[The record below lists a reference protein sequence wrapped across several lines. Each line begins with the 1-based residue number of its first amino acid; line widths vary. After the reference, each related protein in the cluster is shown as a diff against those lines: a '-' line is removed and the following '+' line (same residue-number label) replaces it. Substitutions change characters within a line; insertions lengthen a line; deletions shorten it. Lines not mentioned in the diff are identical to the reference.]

1 MVSTRPTKSIHHKR
15 GMNTDMTLQKRS
27 TTSLNMIGYKNSA
40 VMDLVLFSRNQT
52 INLRFQSV
60 CIRRLSN
67 QYFKAT
73 VMEPLVENLKKQ
85 VTCSICLDTYTDPK
99 ILSCFHTFCCK
110 CLEEHA
116 RKTHRQGKFRCPEC
130 QAEIDLPEGNRFDR
144 LPTSFHQNTLIGLLE
159 TEDREALL
167 RPPFCSQ
174 HKNERLRYFCSSCEV
189 CICPVCFAEDHRG
202 HEFDVI
208 EKALQEDKK
217 HIMLKVD
224 TIKEKANLFREEIRK
239 LEKTSKDVEMIITIA
254 RQQVS
259 EAAEHVITKTRLQ
272 EKQLLESLEMTRR
285 KRIERINSAKQE
297 LESLVKQMHQAA
309 EFAENLVQRSSGLNI
324 IQTKTTLKQK
334 FQELC
339 EVEISRHHPTTF
351 VKFTAASQ
359 QHLKLGFIQ
368 LSEKPAKA
376 AKSTLKGVDQTFQ
389 AGVEAE
395 FTLCSKTAEGEISN
409 LTDLSDQVEWLIK
422 PTEDVTNVTVQEG
435 EDGNLR
441 LKFTPKVPGAYSVEV
456 KINGE
461 KLPSSPF
468 TLPVKER
475 QLVVVGEL
483 DLKCNQGQ
491 KFKKPAG
498 IAVNTQGDIVVVDHN
513 VHCVF
518 VFNKEGNFLQQIGT
532 EGADP
537 GQFKGPTDV
546 SFLNNN
552 EILIT
557 DNLNNRIQHINI
569 QTGTVVKTFGKGG
582 EGKGHFHNPLS
593 ICLDDTERIVIT
605 EFYNNRVQVMSKE
618 GEALFTIGDS
628 GPEKLSTPYSCIPY
642 KNIFLVT
649 ERDNHVIK
657 AFDASNTFLYK
668 FGEKGNQDGQFNKP
682 CGMCLDGSDN
692 LLVCDHLNNRVQQF
706 SLDGRF
712 TGKTTVPLQSPF
724 QIVTAPDGR
733 ILVTSLKAKKIYIL
747 K

>member
-1 MVSTRPTKSIHHKR
+1 
-15 GMNTDMTLQKRS
+15 MN
-27 TTSLNMIGYKNSA
+27 
-40 VMDLVLFSRNQT
+40 
-52 INLRFQSV
+52 
-60 CIRRLSN
+60 
-67 QYFKAT
+67 
-73 VMEPLVENLKKQ
+73 
-85 VTCSICLDTYTDPK
+85 
-99 ILSCFHTFCCK
+99 
-110 CLEEHA
+110 
-116 RKTHRQGKFRCPEC
+116 
-130 QAEIDLPEGNRFDR
+130 
-144 LPTSFHQNTLIGLLE
+144 
-159 TEDREALL
+159 
-167 RPPFCSQ
+167 
-174 HKNERLRYFCSSCEV
+174 
-189 CICPVCFAEDHRG
+189 
-202 HEFDVI
+202 
-208 EKALQEDKK
+208 
-217 HIMLKVD
+217 
-224 TIKEKANLFREEIRK
+224 
-239 LEKTSKDVEMIITIA
+239 
-254 RQQVS
+254 
-259 EAAEHVITKTRLQ
+259 
-272 EKQLLESLEMTRR
+272 
-285 KRIERINSAKQE
+285 
-297 LESLVKQMHQAA
+297 QAA

-422 PTEDVTNVTVQEG
+422 PTEDVTNVTVQAG
-435 EDGNLR
+435 EEGNLR

-461 KLPSSPF
+461 KLPTCPF

-475 QLVVVGEL
+475 ELVIVGEL
-483 DLKCNQGQ
+483 DLKFNKGQ
-491 KFKKPAG
+491 KFRGPSG
-498 IAVNTQGDIVVVDHN
+498 IAVNKQGDIAVVDN
-513 VHCVF
+513 LGHCVF
-518 VFNKEGNFLQQIGT
+518 VFNKEGNCLKQIGK
-532 EGADP
+532 EGVDP
-537 GQFKGPTDV
+537 GQFKHPTGV
-546 SFLNNN
+546 LFLNDH
-552 EILIT
+552 EVLVT
-557 DNLNNRIQHINI
+557 DSANNRIQHINI
-569 QTGTVVKTFGKGG
+569 QTGTVLKTFGKKG
-582 EGKGHFHNPLS
+582 EGKGHFMVPYSVHLDHAN
-593 ICLDDTERIVIT
+593 CLIVTETR
-605 EFYNNRVQVMSKE
+605 NNRVQVMSKE

-668 FGEKGNQDGQFNKP
+668 FGEKGNQDGQFNSP
-682 CGMCLDGSDN
+682 RGMCLDGSNN
-692 LLVCDHLNNRVQQF
+692 LLVCDYFNNRVQQF

-724 QIVTAPDGR
+724 QIVTALDGR

>member
-1 MVSTRPTKSIHHKR
+1 
-15 GMNTDMTLQKRS
+15 
-27 TTSLNMIGYKNSA
+27 
-40 VMDLVLFSRNQT
+40 
-52 INLRFQSV
+52 
-60 CIRRLSN
+60 
-67 QYFKAT
+67 
-73 VMEPLVENLKKQ
+73 MEPLVENLKKQ

-144 LPTSFHQNTLIGLLE
+144 LSTSFIHNSLLGLLE
-159 TEDREALL
+159 TEDREDLL
-167 RPPFCSQ
+167 KPPFCSQ
-174 HKNERLRYFCSSCEV
+174 HKNERLRYFCSSCEA

-217 HIMLKVD
+217 YIMLNVE

-239 LEKTSKDVEMIITIA
+239 CEKTSEDVEMIIAIA
-254 RQQVS
+254 KQDVS
-259 EAAEHVITKTRLQ
+259 EAAQHVITKTRQQ
-272 EKQLLESLEMTRR
+272 EKQLLDSLEMTRR
-285 KRIERINSAKQE
+285 KRIEKINSAKQE
-297 LESLVKQMHQAA
+297 LESLVKQIHQAA
-309 EFAENLVQRSSGLNI
+309 QFAENLVQRSPGWDI
-324 IQTKTTLKQK
+324 IKTKTTLKHK

-339 EVEISRHHPTTF
+339 GVEISRHHPTTF

-359 QHLKLGFIQ
+359 QDLKLGFIQ
-368 LSEKPAKA
+368 LTEKPAKA
-376 AKSTLKGVDQTFQ
+376 AKSTLEGLDRTFQ

-395 FTLCSKTAEGEISN
+395 LTLCPKTAEGETSYQA
-409 LTDLSDQVEWLIK
+409 DLSDQVEWLIK
-422 PTEDVTNVTVQEG
+422 PTEDVTNVTVQAG

-461 KLPSSPF
+461 KLPTCPF
-468 TLPVKER
+468 TLAVKER
-475 QLVVVGEL
+475 QLVVVGEF
-483 DLKCNQGQ
+483 DLKFKQGQ
-491 KFKKPAG
+491 EFKGPSG
-498 IAVNTQGDIVVVDHN
+498 IAVNRQGDIAVADYYG
-513 VHCVF
+513 HCVF
-518 VFNKEGNFLQQIGT
+518 VFNKEGNCLQQIGK
-532 EGADP
+532 EGTDP
-537 GQFKGPTDV
+537 GQFKNPNGV

-552 EILIT
+552 EVLIA
-557 DNLNNRIQHINI
+557 DQSNNRIQRINI
-569 QTGTVVKTFGKGG
+569 RTGYVVKTFGKKG
-582 EGKGHFHNPLS
+582 ERKGHFKTPIS
-593 ICLDDTERIVIT
+593 ICLDDTERIVVS
-605 EFYNNRVQVMSKE
+605 EFSNNRVQVMSKE

-668 FGEKGNQDGQFNKP
+668 FGEKGNQDGQFNSP
-682 CGMCLDGSDN
+682 RGMCLDSSYN
-692 LLVCDHLNNRVQQF
+692 LLVCDYFNNRVQRF
-706 SLDGRF
+706 SLDGHF
-712 TGKTTVPLQSPF
+712 IGKTTVPLQSPF

-747 K
+747 R